1 MDVKD
6 IKDPAFLKE
15 MDIPALEKLSGDI
28 RQFLIHQ
35 LAQTGGHFASNM
47 GVVEVTIALHKVF
60 DSPKDKLIFDV
71 GHQGYVHKILTGR
84 AKAFPTL
91 RKLDGLSGFLKRR
104 ESVHDIYEAG
114 HSSTSIAA
122 AAGML
127 FAKDLNP
134 NIGHVV
140 TLIGDGAFASGA
152 ALEALNFLGHYPDKH
167 PIIILNDNEMSISQ
181 NVGHLSKLLTNLR
194 MKRSYRSL
202 KRGTSKLIPTFMRPL
217 VTNVERRLKGF
228 LSGQNTFE
236 SLGYQYFGPLDGHNF
251 KQLLKVLSLAKKTK
265 KPTVVHLRTTKGK
278 GYTFSENDQ
287 LGHWHGTP
295 PFEIETGTRI
305 QNQQNNNRRTYQY
318 ITASY
323 LMKTALKH
331 KQLRVVSPAMKAG
344 SGLEAFAKHHP
355 DKFIDTGIAEATA
368 LTMCTAMSL
377 YQRPVFLSIYATF
390 LQRAYDQVIHDLAR
404 HEAPLI
410 IGIDRAGIVG
420 GDGET
425 HQGIYDIPML
435 MHIPH
440 MTIAHPKDGQELLGL
455 YSYAF
460 DQLQGPIAIR
470 YPKADTPY
478 QAYELSDL
486 KPIKPSWEIITKGTE
501 GTIIAFGDI
510 VTELKALIDKH
521 AISLMLINARYLK
534 PLDKNILAQIDLE
547 KPIIVHEEST
557 LSGGLGSEIL
567 RYFST
572 QKTMPSKIRLCGFEN
587 DFVPQGTRQEILKR
601 YQLDAQSVLTLFEAM
616 ADETR

>member
-6 IKDPAFLKE
+6 IKDPAFLKD
-15 MDIPALEKLSGDI
+15 MDIPALEKLSDDI
-28 RQFLIHQ
+28 RKFLIHQ

-47 GVVEVTIALHKVF
+47 GIVELTIALHKVF

-84 AKAFPTL
+84 AKMFPTL
-91 RKLDGLSGFLKRR
+91 RKLDGLSGFLKRD

-122 AAGML
+122 AAGLL
-127 FAKDLNP
+127 FAKNINQD
-134 NIGHVV
+134 IGHVI
-140 TLIGDGAFASGA
+140 TLIGDGAFASGT
-152 ALEALNFLGHYPDKH
+152 ALEALNFLGHYPSKH

-202 KRGTSKLIPTFMRPL
+202 KRGTTKLMPKCLRPFA
-217 VTNVERRLKGF
+217 TKIEKRLKGF

-251 KQLLKVLSLAKKTK
+251 KQLLKVLSVAKKTQ
-265 KPTVVHLRTTKGK
+265 KPTVIHLRTIKGK
-278 GYTFSENDQ
+278 GYSFSESDQ

-295 PFEIETGTRI
+295 PFEIETGIPIKNTENGMRS
-305 QNQQNNNRRTYQY
+305 YQY

-323 LMKTALKH
+323 LMKTAH
-331 KQLRVVSPAMKAG
+331 NHEQLRVISPAMKTGA
-344 SGLEAFAKHHP
+344 GLEEFAQTHP

-368 LTMCTAMSL
+368 LTMATALSL
-377 YQRPVFLSIYATF
+377 YQRPIFLSIYATF
-390 LQRAYDQVIHDLAR
+390 LQRAYDQLIHDLAR
-404 HEAPLI
+404 HNASLI
-410 IGIDRAGIVG
+410 IGVDRAGIVG

-435 MHIPH
+435 MHIPN
-440 MTIAHPKDGQELLGL
+440 MTIAHPKDGAELLGL

-460 DQLQGPIAIR
+460 NQHQGPIAIR
-470 YPKADTPY
+470 YPKSNTPY
-478 QAYELSDL
+478 KPYELKDIN
-486 KPIKPSWEIITKGTE
+486 PIPPSFEVITKGE
-501 GTIIAFGDI
+501 KGTIIAFGEIID
-510 VTELKALIDKH
+510 ELKTLIEKDKH
-521 AISLMLINARYLK
+521 AITLINARYLK
-534 PLDKNILAQIDLE
+534 PLDEHILNQIAFDQ
-547 KPIIVHEEST
+547 PIIIHEEST

-567 RYFST
+567 RYLTEKNIAFN
-572 QKTMPSKIRLCGFEN
+572 KIRLRGF
-587 DFVPQGTRQEILKR
+587 DDAFVPQGSRVEILKR
-601 YQLDAQSVLTLFEAM
+601 YQLDAPSLLKLIWEM
-616 ADETR
+616 ADETG